1 MRKKKEIRK
10 NIRNMDI
17 IVIKLQLN
25 NTIFLS
31 VIGPNYYTERYLWG
45 SREYYDIHYKILFDV
60 LIVKDQ
66 PKLHSIFY
74 LPFTWL
80 FLSFAVTALDYN
92 FDYFTAPE
100 NIKYLTFGGSF
111 GWF

>member
-31 VIGPNYYTERYLWG
+31 VIGPNYYTERYL
-45 SREYYDIHYKILFDV
+45 
-60 LIVKDQ
+60 
-66 PKLHSIFY
+66 
-74 LPFTWL
+74 
-80 FLSFAVTALDYN
+80 
-92 FDYFTAPE
+92 
-100 NIKYLTFGGSF
+100 
-111 GWF
+111 